1 LLTNRASRTPALIR
15 WPHMIIYL
23 DIWNLYYYNFTNLY
37 IVLRLSFVRQKR
49 SDRPLLL
56 HGAHMEDPELEKV
69 TVRLPERY
77 VRALDFLVKVDD
89 FPSRSEAIRA
99 AIRDFIYQRV
109 DVVMDKVKKMEEA
122 EKTLAAMEQF
132 ESEYLMK

>member
-1 LLTNRASRTPALIR
+1 VPVQR
-15 WPHMIIYL
+15 
-23 DIWNLYYYNFTNLY
+23 
-37 IVLRLSFVRQKR
+37 
-49 SDRPLLL
+49 
-56 HGAHMEDPELEKV
+56 EPELEKV
-69 TVRLPERY
+69 TIRLPERY

-99 AIRDFIYQRV
+99 AIRDFIYERV

-132 ESEYLMK
+132 ESEYLRK

>member
-1 LLTNRASRTPALIR
+1 
-15 WPHMIIYL
+15 
-23 DIWNLYYYNFTNLY
+23 
-37 IVLRLSFVRQKR
+37 
-49 SDRPLLL
+49 
-56 HGAHMEDPELEKV
+56 MEEPELEKV
-69 TVRLPERY
+69 TIRLPERY

-99 AIRDFIYQRV
+99 AIRDFIYERV

-132 ESEYLMK
+132 ESEYLRK

>member
-1 LLTNRASRTPALIR
+1 
-15 WPHMIIYL
+15 M
-23 DIWNLYYYNFTNLY
+23 
-37 IVLRLSFVRQKR
+37 
-49 SDRPLLL
+49 
-56 HGAHMEDPELEKV
+56 MEDPELEKV

-132 ESEYLMK
+132 ESEYLRK

>member
-1 LLTNRASRTPALIR
+1 
-15 WPHMIIYL
+15 M
-23 DIWNLYYYNFTNLY
+23 DE
-37 IVLRLSFVRQKR
+37 Q
-49 SDRPLLL
+49 
-56 HGAHMEDPELEKV
+56 ELEKV
-69 TVRLPERY
+69 TIRLPERY

-109 DVVMDKVKKMEEA
+109 DLVMDKVKKMEEA

-132 ESEYLMK
+132 ESEYLRK